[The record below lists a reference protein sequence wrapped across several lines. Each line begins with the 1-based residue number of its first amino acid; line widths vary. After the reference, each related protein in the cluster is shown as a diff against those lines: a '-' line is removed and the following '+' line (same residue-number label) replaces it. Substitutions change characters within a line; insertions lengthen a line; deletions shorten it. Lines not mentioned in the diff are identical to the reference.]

1 MCLFFSLGAS
11 KILKLNVTWIGQ
23 PSALT
28 AIIPIWAM
36 TMTKFG
42 HYQLEVK
49 VNKYQMT
56 QLFLVPTSPLSHAQK
71 GFIGV
76 RLSYELNN
84 MHPTN
89 MNMAC
94 CFWLRLQA
102 IQTSFKGGYIIRGG
116 KISKGGV

>member
-1 MCLFFSLGAS
+1 
-11 KILKLNVTWIGQ
+11 
-23 PSALT
+23 
-28 AIIPIWAM
+28 M

-56 QLFLVPTSPLSHAQK
+56 QLLLVPTSPLTQTQK
-71 GFIGV
+71 AFMGV
-76 RLSYELNN
+76 RLLYELNN

-94 CFWLRLQA
+94 LIMLITTSLGRLD
-102 IQTSFKGGYIIRGG
+102 S
-116 KISKGGV
+116 